1 MNTDER
7 SLKPNALSAFVCVHR
22 RPSYLVGFLLWA
34 TPLVAQRPFSA
45 TYDPSKHVTLK
56 GPVTRIDW
64 VNPRAFIFINVT
76 DAGAVSNWAV
86 EIGNPLDLEHDGW
99 KRTSLRIGDVVTIDG
114 LVALGQA
121 KQVLATS
128 VVLVRNGKK
137 LFEAAKPRAS
147 AARQPAPR
155 WPDGRV
161 RLGPPAGKKGYWGAA
176 SATALVENTAAG
188 KGTAGANTAPIHMN
202 RDGLL
207 TNLSDA
213 ARVAP
218 FQPWARALYEYRQRR
233 LLQDDPAA
241 RCLPTGGP
249 RLFHTPPGFQFVDQ
263 RELGRILVLAAGGD
277 RNWRVIYTDGRPQGQ
292 PDEVVRSYYGNSVG
306 HWEGDTLVV
315 DSIGFN
321 ERFWFTSGGLPHT
334 EALHLVERFS
344 RPDLNTLKYE
354 VTVDDPRAYTRMWSG
369 GWTVQWVPDE
379 EIQEYFCEE
388 NAESTFVR

>member
-1 MNTDER
+1 MELVSMERYR
-7 SLKPNALSAFVCVHR
+7 SLTLAAPLAAVGL
-22 RPSYLVGFLLWA
+22 LVVA
-34 TPLVAQRPFSA
+34 PLAAQRPFSA
-45 TYDPSKHVTLK
+45 TYDPSRHLTLK
-56 GPVTRIDW
+56 GPVTRIEW
-64 VNPRAFIFINVT
+64 VNPRAFIFLNVT
-76 DAGAVSNWAV
+76 DAGALANWAV
-86 EIGNPLDLEHDGW
+86 EIGNPLDLEGDGW
-99 KRTSLRIGDVVTIDG
+99 KRTSLRIGDVVTVDG
-114 LVALGQA
+114 ILAFGQA

-128 VVLVRNGKK
+128 VVLARTGKRV
-137 LFEAAKPRAS
+137 FAPAAKPHAS

-161 RLGPPAGKKGYWGAA
+161 RLGPPPGKKGYWGAA
-176 SATALVENTAAG
+176 SVTALAENKSPAIA
-188 KGTAGANTAPIHMN
+188 MN

-207 TNLSDA
+207 ANLSDA

-249 RLFHTPPGFQFVDQ
+249 RLFHTPPGFQFVEQ
-263 RELGRILVLAAGGD
+263 RELGRILVLAGGGD
-277 RNWRVIYTDGRPQGQ
+277 RNWRVIYTDGRAQGQ

-334 EALHLVERFS
+334 EAMHLVERFS

-354 VTVDDPRAYTRMWSG
+354 VTVDDPHAYTRPWTG

-388 NAESTFVR
+388 NAESTFLR

>member
-1 MNTDER
+1 M
-7 SLKPNALSAFVCVHR
+7 LSALIRVHR
-22 RPSYLVGFLLWA
+22 RHKKIDRRRRLRRLLA
-34 TPLVAQRPFSA
+34 SAVLAAAPLMAQKPFSA
-45 TYDPSKHVTLK
+45 AYDPSRHITLK
-56 GPVTRIDW
+56 GAVTRIDW

-99 KRTSLRIGDVVTIDG
+99 KRTSLRIGDLVTVEG
-114 LVALGQA
+114 LLAVGQE
-121 KQVLATS
+121 KQALATS
-128 VVLVRNGKK
+128 VVLTRNGKK
-137 LFEAAKPRAS
+137 LFEPAKPHAS
-147 AARQPAPR
+147 AAHQPAPR

-161 RLGPPAGKKGYWGAA
+161 RLGPAPGKKGYWGAA
-176 SATALVENTAAG
+176 SASALVETG
-188 KGTAGANTAPIHMN
+188 SAPVSMN
-202 RDGLL
+202 KDGLL
-207 TNLSDA
+207 ANLSDA
-213 ARVAP
+213 GRVAP

-233 LLQDDPAA
+233 LLEDDPAA

-249 RLFHTPPGFQFVDQ
+249 RLFHTPPGFQFVEQ

-277 RNWRVIYTDGRPQGQ
+277 RNWRVIYTDGRAQGQ

-306 HWEGDTLVV
+306 RWEGDTLVV

-334 EALHLVERFS
+334 EALHLTERFS

-354 VTVDDPRAYTRMWSG
+354 VTVDDPRAYTRSWRG

-388 NAESTFVR
+388 NAESTFLR